1 VYVCVE
7 ARVRVRKKKEVA
19 NQLKQEKKQKSDLI
33 KGAARKK
40 IEEGAEQLVRDR
52 TSKRE
57 ILRVR

>member
-1 VYVCVE
+1 VLKRELELEKKRSCKSAE
-7 ARVRVRKKKEVA
+7 ARK
-19 NQLKQEKKQKSDLI
+19 KKQKSDLI